1 MSGLPGGDG
10 KGGVTAG
17 LDALLKSPRL
27 RRVRLVAVEDGHEV
41 LGIGL
46 GELRLR
52 VRVPNLC
59 GGLVP
64 FDLLVTVDGH
74 GLEVREDPA
83 SPNQRLPQGC
93 PDRHI
98 VFDGSF
104 CLHWD
109 GANRFDFDTDAGCR
123 GWLDALVSFLLR
135 QVEAELTRC
144 WPAEAG
150 WAHGGG
156 AVHQMQAEEAAEAVH
171 PRFAEAVRRRRL
183 TVEPKR
189 RVLLLDGV
197 RVVAGVKG
205 GKAGTVGQGTVT
217 GLRRPCPC
225 GAVDKRERAV
235 SRRNCGTHAQKLAE
249 VIEHLAAMQAAEERY
264 VAMWRRA
271 GRTCCGTLERC
282 SVRDAECGGGKGAP

>member
-1 MSGLPGGDG
+1 MSGLPEDG
-10 KGGVTAG
+10 EGRRGLAAG
-17 LDALLKSPRL
+17 IDALLKSPRL
-27 RRVRLVAVEDGHEV
+27 RRLRAVAQEDGHEV
-41 LGIGL
+41 LGVGL

-52 VRVPNLC
+52 VRVPDLC

-64 FDLLVTVDGH
+64 FDLLVTVDGD
-74 GLEVREDPA
+74 GLEAREDPA
-83 SPNQRLPQGC
+83 SPNRRLPNGC

-109 GANRFDFDTDAGCR
+109 GANRFDLDTDAGCR
-123 GWLDALVSFLLR
+123 DWLDALVSFLLR
-135 QVEAELTRC
+135 QVDAELTRC
-144 WPAEAG
+144 WPAEVG

-189 RVLLLDGV
+189 RVLLLDGA
-197 RVVAGVKG
+197 RIVAGVKG
-205 GKAGTVGQGTVT
+205 RQQGTVT

-225 GAVDKRERAV
+225 QGVDKRGRPV
-235 SRRNCGTHAQKLAE
+235 SRRDCGQHAQRLAE
-249 VIEHLAAMQAAEERY
+249 VIEHLAAMQAAEKRY
-264 VAMWRRA
+264 VEMWRLA

-282 SVRDAECGGGKGAP
+282 SVKVVSHRVV